1 VCEVS
6 ALRLVVLA
14 SDAAFSGAIRAV
26 LAAQLPDAATEQVDP
41 GQLRSR
47 PIADG
52 IVIDARTDAVR
63 GAELAARLRAMGFP
77 GALVIVANPDDGATV
92 ALTAA
97 GAALAPPDDLARSL
111 VRCLEEQLEQSRSE
125 HATQV
130 MRARRLVAAGEIALR
145 FQHALNNPLAGILAE
160 AQLMQLDALLPE
172 QHAALERIVG
182 LCRRIIELGKSLDGM
197 GERK

>member
-1 VCEVS
+1 VS
-6 ALRLVVLA
+6 TLRLLVIGP
-14 SDAAFSGAIRAV
+14 DAGFAAAIRDV
-26 LAAQLPDAATEQVDP
+26 LAAQLPAAASEQLDP

-47 PIADG
+47 PVADG
-52 IVIDARTDAVR
+52 IVIDARADTVR
-63 GAELAARLRAMGFP
+63 GAELSARLRAMGFA
-77 GALVIVANPDDGATV
+77 GALVMVATPDDGATAAV
-92 ALTAA
+92 TAA

-111 VRCLEEQLEQSRSE
+111 VHRLGEQLEQSHSE
-125 HATQV
+125 HAAQV
-130 MRARRLVAAGEIALR
+130 MRARRLVSAGEIALR

-182 LCRRIIELGKSLDGM
+182 LCRRIIELGRSLDGM